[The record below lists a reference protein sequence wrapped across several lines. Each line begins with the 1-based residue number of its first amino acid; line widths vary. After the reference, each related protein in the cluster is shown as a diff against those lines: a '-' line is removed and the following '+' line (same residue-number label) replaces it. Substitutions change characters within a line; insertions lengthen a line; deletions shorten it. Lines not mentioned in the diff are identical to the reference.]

1 MDRQIR
7 RLALAMGI
15 LFAILFAQINYLQ
28 VFAASELA
36 NNPHNSR
43 LIIQEFNV
51 DRGEILARDGRTVLA
66 KSVDTT
72 DKLRFLRRYPDGPLY
87 GHVTGFDSLIFGRVR
102 LEAAY
107 NDFLAARS
115 EDLLPTTIVDE
126 ILDRPKR
133 GATVITTIDPQLQQV
148 ARQALAGAQ
157 GGSGGGVAA
166 IDPQTGEVLALV
178 SIPSFDPNPLSS
190 HDPQQIR
197 STMEALKPNS
207 AHTRLLSNASDQ
219 LFPPGST
226 FKLID
231 TAAILADG
239 ATPQTEF
246 PNPATLKL
254 PQTTHR
260 LHNFGGEHCAGGIP
274 RITLAEALT
283 ISCDVTFAEIGL
295 QLGAEK
301 LAAQAEAF
309 GFNQDIPF
317 DFPVASGQ
325 FPPPASFADRLPG
338 QAFSAL
344 GQQDVK
350 ANPLQMA
357 MVAGAI
363 GNGGVE
369 MKPHLVREILGP
381 NGATLRTFGPEVYRR
396 PISPIIGAQITDMMV
411 SVVERGTG
419 TAAQIPGVAVAG
431 KTGTAETAQGSP
443 HAWFVAFAPAQHPR
457 IAVAVVVLN
466 GGTLGSEATGGAV
479 AAPVARAVIQAAL
492 GGGG

>member
-1 MDRQIR
+1 
-7 RLALAMGI
+7 
-15 LFAILFAQINYLQ
+15 
-28 VFAASELA
+28 
-36 NNPHNSR
+36 
-43 LIIQEFNV
+43 V
-51 DRGEILARDGRTVLA
+51 DRGEILARDGRTVMA
-66 KSVDTT
+66 KSVDTK

-87 GHVTGFDSLIFGRVR
+87 GHVTGYDSLIFGRVR

-107 NDFLAARS
+107 NDFLSARS

-133 GATVITTIDPQLQQV
+133 GATVVTTIDPRLQRV
-148 ARQALAGAQ
+148 ARQALATAQ
-157 GGSGGGVAA
+157 GGNGGGVAA

-190 HDPQQIR
+190 HDPAQIR
-197 STMEALKPNS
+197 ATMSALKPNS
-207 AHTRLLSNASDQ
+207 SHTRLLSNASDQ

-239 ATPQTEF
+239 ATPQTQF

-260 LHNFGGEHCAGGIP
+260 LHNFGGEHCAGGAP
-274 RITLAEALT
+274 KITLFDALT

-317 DFPVASGQ
+317 DFPVASGE
-325 FPPPASFADRLPG
+325 FPPPSSFADRLPG
-338 QAFSAL
+338 LAFSAI

-381 NGATLRTFGPEVYRR
+381 NGATVRSFGPAVYRR
-396 PISPIIGAQITDMMV
+396 PVSPTIAAQITDMMV

-466 GGTLGSEATGGAV
+466 GGSLGSEATGGAV
-479 AAPVARAVIQAAL
+479 AAPVARAVIQAVL